1 MNYWKLTALSL
12 LLLIGLIASYY
23 GYNYIINNSYNSG
36 FTDGQLYII
45 QSISTTGN
53 IPFMYLNENNQT
65 VLDSKNIQELC
76 SGESKWINNV
86 WIFTIEIPDK

>member
-1 MNYWKLTALSL
+1 
-12 LLLIGLIASYY
+12 
-23 GYNYIINNSYNSG
+23 
-36 FTDGQLYII
+36 
-45 QSISTTGN
+45 
-53 IPFMYLNENNQT
+53 MYLNENNQT